1 MYTILI
7 HVHAAYI
14 VINNN
19 NNYVLQVNACN
30 PVIARPRMSA

>member
-14 VINNN
+14 VIN